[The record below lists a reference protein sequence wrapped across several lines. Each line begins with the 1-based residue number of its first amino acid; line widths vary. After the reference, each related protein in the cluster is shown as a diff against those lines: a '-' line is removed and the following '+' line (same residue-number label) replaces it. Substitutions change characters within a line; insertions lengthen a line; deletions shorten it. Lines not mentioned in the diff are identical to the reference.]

1 MYKLD
6 IIKCGRGCKVTCTL
20 LQEWK
25 MAQQLWKTI
34 WRFLIKF
41 YMCISFHLGDTL
53 SHAPQNK
60 VQECS
65 QQYYVHQWQN
75 GYRTWYSTVWRYH
88 SSNEE
93 QPLQLHAIGMDSSL
107 TPQQKHKR
115 RNAVQFYIYEVQ
127 GHATWHYGQAQE
139 GSKLRMIIIKI
150 RLVMRQPPGET
161 PREPLGPENTLFL
174 NLDGRLLQVHL
185 IIIPLK
191 SECMFYF
198 RLYNFKNTW
207 LNSWVK
213 NYTNQ

>member
-1 MYKLD
+1 MFTAVLCPSVAEW
-6 IIKCGRGCKVTCTL
+6 IQNLVFHSVMVPQQQWRAATAVTRHRHGLT
-20 LQEWK
+20 
-25 MAQQLWKTI
+25 
-34 WRFLIKF
+34 
-41 YMCISFHLGDTL
+41 
-53 SHAPQNK
+53 SH
-60 VQECS
+60 
-65 QQYYVHQWQN
+65 
-75 GYRTWYSTVWRYH
+75 
-88 SSNEE
+88 
-93 QPLQLHAIGMDSSL
+93 
-107 TPQQKHKR
+107 PQQKHKR

-139 GSKLRMIIIKI
+139 WSKLRMIIIKI

-161 PREPLGPENTLFL
+161 PREPLGPENILFL